1 MIFLALSR
9 PSFKNRDRIIIIV
22 FVLFIINCGNERGI
36 THWTVIIEL
45 TLRSDQFA
53 NVMNV
58 NVRKTIL
65 RIFQSEYF
73 AGKFIFMPL

>member
-1 MIFLALSR
+1 MNAVL
-9 PSFKNRDRIIIIV
+9 RI
-22 FVLFIINCGNERGI
+22 GEEGG
-36 THWTVIIEL
+36 VIIEL
-45 TLRSDQFA
+45 TLWSDQFA
-53 NVMNV
+53 NVINV